1 MRVSRHLPMPP
12 GGNGEGVEHPARAA
26 PSLGLLKP
34 AGTKDIALTAI
45 LILQCVV
52 MFVATPLAAIGETA
66 WRYTI
71 DLLVLVFALLVI
83 VISRGRTAACIGA
96 VGAGCVL
103 GSALVHIVNPSQ
115 ATILLMHAAG
125 AFGIAICGYV
135 IARAVFAPG
144 LVTVHRLLGAIV
156 LYLTAALAFGAT
168 YRLLWD
174 LMPGTFAGV
183 AADGGEVQ
191 VFASM
196 LYFSFVTLTSTGYG
210 DILPLHPIVRS
221 VANLEGVIGQLYPAT
236 LVAAL
241 VTQHLESRRR

>member
-1 MRVSRHLPMPP
+1 MRVSRHLPMLS
-12 GGNGEGVEHPARAA
+12 GWGGEGVEHSAGAV
-26 PSLGLLKP
+26 PSLGQLKL

-45 LILQCVV
+45 LVLQCVV
-52 MFVATPLAAIGETA
+52 MFVAAPLAALGYTG

-83 VISRGRTAACIGA
+83 VIARGRTAACVGA

-103 GSALVHIVNPSQ
+103 ASTLVHIVNPSQ

-125 AFGIAICGYV
+125 AFGVVICGYV

-156 LYLTAALAFGAT
+156 LYLTAALAFGTT

-174 LMPGTFAGV
+174 LMPETFAGV
-183 AADGGEVQ
+183 AADAGEIK
-191 VFASM
+191 VFTSM
-196 LYFSFVTLTSTGYG
+196 IYFSFVTLTSTGYG

-221 VANLEGVIGQLYPAT
+221 VANLEAVIGQLYPAT

-241 VTQHLESRRR
+241 VTQHLESRRH